1 MGEWGNY
8 LIPVI
13 IAVIGAVGGWL
24 SYLTARSVAERKR
37 NDVLQGQVLALIN
50 YGHVIRGQVTA
61 MGGEPEPWPDSIFPK
76 E

>member
-1 MGEWGNY
+1 MSDII
-8 LIPVI
+8 IPVV

-50 YGHVIRGQVTA
+50 YGHAVRLQVTLL
-61 MGGEPEPWPDSIFPK
+61 GGDPRPWPESIFPK